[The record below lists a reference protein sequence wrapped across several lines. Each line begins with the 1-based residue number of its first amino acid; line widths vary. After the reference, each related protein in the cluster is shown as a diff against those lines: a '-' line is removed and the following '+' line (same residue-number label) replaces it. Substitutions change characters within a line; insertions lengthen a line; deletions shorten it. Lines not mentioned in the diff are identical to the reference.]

1 MKKNR
6 KPMYLVSTCLAW
18 IAGTLLLVAGNGSQH
33 NRTPENIRREDRLE
47 IRTKSGQPEKLIY
60 QTDEFMHRSLQNSV
74 NTATYD
80 TAWTR
85 FAGLSGKDDVYAALQ
100 TNDGGYVMAGKTES
114 WGAGNFDGWMAK
126 YNADGVLLW
135 NKTFGASYIDEVYQ
149 VKQTQDGGFILAGM
163 TTAFGN
169 AGEGWLIRTNSQG
182 NTLWNK
188 SFHPAVGNSPSAW
201 DYLYDVVETA
211 DGGFVAVGY
220 AAMDTNMIQA
230 WILKVNNDGA
240 LQWGNTFGGE
250 YWDRLFSLKLTSDG
264 GFVAGGDKH
273 VTHNDT
279 VYKHDGW
286 LVKFNSSGDTL
297 WTRSFGDNEHDIFRC
312 VSPISGGGYI
322 LSGERQLT
330 EADGYRMWLVKTNE
344 NGDEIWSNVYNHGVF
359 SSVLQSEDH
368 SFMAAGTTTS
378 ASTSYEG
385 FMMKTDQAGT
395 ELFQYVLS
403 ATPLDD
409 MFQSIRPT
417 NDGGYIL
424 GGKYNS
430 HMTGGDGWLV
440 KLMPA
445 APAPLLYFFENFDS
459 VSTPVLPDGWAAKV
473 NVLLSN
479 TAAEIK
485 TMNMGVAPS
494 QPNAVFIMNGID
506 GSNGQLDSNAF
517 VALITPYVTVTPI
530 GAKITFR
537 GNSGSPILV
546 GTMANPNDPASFI
559 LHDSIQLDYNFTEHT
574 VYFFTPGNTY
584 IALVHANNSTVNP
597 IFLDEIE
604 FEQLVNVGLDEHPDI
619 RLTVQPNPAQSV
631 VCLDAPKEIQHFELF
646 DLSGKCV
653 LSQSI
658 RSSHADIRV
667 SQLPAGSYIAKIS
680 FADGQIMTRKLV
692 RLP

>member
-1 MKKNR
+1 MKKNGKR
-6 KPMYLVSTCLAW
+6 MYIVNTCLAW
-18 IAGTLLLVAGNGSQH
+18 FAGSLMLIAGNGQQDRQ
-33 NRTPENIRREDRLE
+33 NQGDVRREDRLE
-47 IRTKSGQPEKLIY
+47 IRKMTGQQPRILFTTDKI
-60 QTDEFMHRSLQNSV
+60 QTPAPVDAI
-74 NTATYD
+74 NTSSYD
-80 TAWTR
+80 TTWTR
-85 FAGLSGKDDVYAALQ
+85 IAGGSGKDDIYAALQ
-100 TNDGGYVMAGKTES
+100 TTDGGYVMAGKTES
-114 WGAGNFDGWMAK
+114 SGAGNFDGWLVK
-126 YNADGVLLW
+126 YNADGGLSW
-135 NKTFGASYIDEVYQ
+135 NKTFGATYIDEIYQ
-149 VKQTQDGGFILAGM
+149 VKETADGGFILVGM

-169 AGEGWLIRTNSQG
+169 AGEGWLIRTNNLG
-182 NTLWNK
+182 NTIWNK
-188 SFHPAVGNSPSAW
+188 SFHPTVGNSPSAW
-201 DYLYDVVETA
+201 DYLYDVVETP

-230 WILKVNNDGA
+230 WILRVNSAGNF
-240 LQWGNTFGGE
+240 QWEHTFGGE
-250 YWDRLFSLKLTSDG
+250 YWDRLFSLKSTGDG
-264 GFVAGGDKH
+264 GFIAAGDKH

-286 LVKFNSSGDTL
+286 LVKFNNTGDTL
-297 WTRSFGDNEHDIFRC
+297 WTRSFGDNEHDIFRS

-322 LSGERQLT
+322 LSGERQIT
-330 EADGYRMWLVKTNE
+330 EADGYRMWMVKTNE
-344 NGDEIWSNVYNHGVF
+344 NGDETWSNVYNHGVF
-359 SSVLQSEDH
+359 SAVLQSEDH
-368 SFMAAGTTTS
+368 NFVAAGTTTS

-385 FMMKTDQAGT
+385 FVMKTDQAGT

-417 NDGGYIL
+417 NDGGYIV

-479 TAAEIK
+479 TPAEIK

-537 GNSGSPILV
+537 GNSGSPLLV
-546 GTMANPNDPASFI
+546 GTMSNPNDPSTFI

-584 IALVHANNSTVNP
+584 IALLHANNSTVNP

-604 FEQLVNVGLDEHPDI
+604 FEQLVNVGIDDHQDIHLDIH
-619 RLTVQPNPAQSV
+619 PNPARSMVSIVSSKDIQS
-631 VCLDAPKEIQHFELF
+631 LEII
-646 DLSGKCV
+646 DLSGQRV
-653 LSQSI
+653 LHQL
-658 RSSHADIRV
+658 SSGRQADV
-667 SQLPAGSYIAKIS
+667 QLNLLEAGSYIVRLIH
-680 FADGQIMTRKLV
+680 ADGQIITRKLI